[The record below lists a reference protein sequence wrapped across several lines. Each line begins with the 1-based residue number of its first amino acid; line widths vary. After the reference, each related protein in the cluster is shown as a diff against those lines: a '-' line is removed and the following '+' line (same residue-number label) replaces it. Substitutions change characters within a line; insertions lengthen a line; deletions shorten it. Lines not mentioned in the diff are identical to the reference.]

1 MITMESSAQDI
12 VSWVNKE
19 FDQAKTARTSFERQW
34 YTNIAFFLGKQWVT
48 WAQSGSFANAKL
60 VEPSAPPWRVRLTI
74 NLLRSYVRRELARLS
89 SSAPRGYVMPSTSDS
104 ADQAAARAA
113 ESLHSYLIDAV
124 ELDVQEEIAD
134 LWAILTGT
142 GFLKT
147 YYSEEVDPATG
158 MLGKI
163 CVEPVSPFHI
173 FVPALDEPRLNMQ
186 PWIMHAAVKSPDW
199 VYATYGVEMK
209 PEDKAGADL
218 LEERLFNAMGLTDK
232 NATKKG
238 ILVKEVWI
246 APSPSFPEGGLCA
259 VAQGKLLGDQI
270 MPWPYAHGH
279 FPFVSRIHTPTNR
292 FYGSCFLDDLI
303 PLQKEYNKQRS
314 KIVESVN
321 LMTKPQ
327 WIVEKGTVDVRQMT
341 SEPGAIIQVVPGGRA
356 PQQTALSPLPNYV
369 LDNIE
374 RVRQE
379 MNEIASQNEVSKG
392 TVPGRVE
399 AATAIAYLQ
408 ERDDSAL
415 SAALRSKERSYQE
428 IGRQLLALVVQYWDA
443 QRTVQV
449 VGKNENFEAFLLSGA
464 DLRGNTDFRV
474 VPGSATP
481 VSRAAKKAELME
493 LMKMGVIPAHKGLAY
508 LDMPEL
514 GRLYE
519 ELQSDA
525 RQAQRENLK
534 MMQGVYADV
543 EVWHDHM
550 AHLAEHTDQMKREE
564 WENAPDQVKYLFKL
578 HNYTH
583 LKFLVMAYGLQPQ
596 IQEQV
601 DPMNPSAIDPAYE
614 TELWRLATLLQTTG
628 GQVPQ
633 APQGPPQ

>member
-1 MITMESSAQDI
+1 MISMESSPQEI
-12 VSWVNKE
+12 VSWVNTE
-19 FDQAKTARTSFERQW
+19 FDQAKTARTTFERQW
-34 YTNIAFFLGKQWVT
+34 YTNIAFYLGKQWVT

-89 SSAPRGYVMPSTSDS
+89 NNAPRGYVMPATSDG

-113 ESLHSYLIDAV
+113 ESLHSYLIEAT

-134 LWAILTGT
+134 LWCILTGN
-142 GFLKT
+142 GYLKT
-147 YYSEEVDPATG
+147 YYSEEIDPASG
-158 MLGKI
+158 MMGKI
-163 CVEPVSPFHI
+163 CVEPISPFHL
-173 FVPALDEPRLNMQ
+173 FVPALDEPRLNKQ
-186 PWIMHAAVKSPDW
+186 PWVMHAAVKSTDW
-199 VYATYGVEMK
+199 VYSTYGVEMK
-209 PEDKAGADL
+209 PEDKAGTDL

-246 APSPSFPEGGLCA
+246 APCASFPEGALCA
-259 VAQGKLLGDQI
+259 VAQGKLLGDSI
-270 MPWPYAHGH
+270 SPWPYAHGH
-279 FPFVSRIHTPTNR
+279 FPFISRIHTPTNR
-292 FYGSCFLDDLI
+292 FYGSCFIDDLI

-327 WIVEKGTVDVRQMT
+327 WVVEKGTVDVRQMT
-341 SEPGAIIQVVPGGRA
+341 SEPGAIIQVIPGASR
-356 PQQTALSPLPNYV
+356 PQQTQLSPLPSYV
-369 LDNIE
+369 MDNIQ
-374 RVRQE
+374 RVREE
-379 MNEIASQNEVSKG
+379 MNEIASQNEVTKG

-415 SAALRSKERSYQE
+415 VPAIRSKERSYQE
-428 IGRQLLALVVQYWDA
+428 VGRQLLSLVVQYWDA
-443 QRTVQV
+443 QRTIQV

-474 VPGSATP
+474 VPGSAIP

-519 ELQSDA
+519 ELQADA

-534 MMQGVYADV
+534 LMQGVFAPV

-564 WENAPDQVKYLFKL
+564 WENSDEQVKYLFRL
-578 HNYTH
+578 HNYIH
-583 LKFLVMAYGLQPQ
+583 LKFLVMSFGLQPQ
-596 IQEQV
+596 VQEMT
-601 DPMNPSAIDPAYE
+601 DPMNPGAIDPNYE
-614 TELWRLATLLQTTG
+614 TELWRLATLLQVSG
-628 GQVPQ
+628 GTP
-633 APQGPPQ
+633 PQGGPQQ